1 MQKQVDTGGFQMC
14 EGAVPQPLGYSAG
27 SSQWQLEGMAQ
38 VGLPEQTGT
47 AEMSFG
53 TIFKA

>member
-1 MQKQVDTGGFQMC
+1 MC